1 MGKLELDLI
10 HTILLWM
17 VVLFVGRGLVASIG
31 VLQRF
36 SIPAAVVGGG
46 LVAIL
51 LAFADGLADLKIS
64 FNMALKDSLLLMF
77 FTTVGLAADARM
89 LAKGGMKLVVFL
101 AISAVLIVIQNAIGI
116 GMSLAFDLHPVIG
129 MFGGS
134 ITLVGGHGTGAA
146 YAGRLGET
154 MNLQGVM
161 ELAMAAATAGLVLG
175 AVLGGPVTEYLIK
188 RHKLSGPRAASA
200 KEAAAEKKKT
210 DEDEVNARTLI
221 NSLFIVL
228 ACLAGGKLLV
238 RLVEGSGFILPDFV
252 FCLLLGV
259 VIRNASTFVKF
270 LPMSPRSVEVVGDVA
285 LSLFLVMA
293 LMTMKLL
300 DLANLAGPLLAILA
314 AQAAA
319 MILFTVFVTYRV
331 MGSNYD
337 AAVISG
343 GQIGFGLSSTACAL
357 AIMKAVTQQHGASA
371 LAFLIVPMVGAFF
384 IDIINALVIQGS
396 LALPLFGFG
405 K

>member
-1 MGKLELDLI
+1 MTLELDLI
-10 HTILLWM
+10 YTLLVSM
-17 VVLFVGRGLVASIG
+17 LVLFVGRGLVASVG

-36 SIPAAVVGGG
+36 SIPAPVVGGG
-46 LVAIL
+46 IVAIL
-51 LAFADGLADLKIS
+51 LALADGLGGFKIS
-64 FNMALKDSLLLMF
+64 FNMAMKDSLLLMF

-89 LAKGGMKLVVFL
+89 LAKGGVRLLVFL
-101 AISAVLIVIQNAIGI
+101 AISAVLVISQNVVGI
-116 GMSLAFDLHPVIG
+116 AAALAFDLHPVVG
-129 MFGGS
+129 LFGGS

-175 AVLGGPVTEYLIK
+175 AILGGPITEYLIK
-188 RHKLSGPRAASA
+188 RHKLSGPAGTSEAEENAEQQADQVGSAS
-200 KEAAAEKKKT
+200 
-210 DEDEVNARTLI
+210 LI
-221 NSLFIVL
+221 NALFVILV
-228 ACLAGGKLLV
+228 CLAGGKALAK
-238 RLVEGSGFILPDFV
+238 LVETTGFIMPDFV

-259 VIRNASTFVKF
+259 VICNITSF
-270 LPMSPRSVEVVGDVA
+270 LPVKLSARSVEVVGEIA

-300 DLANLAGPLLAILA
+300 DLVNLAGPLLVILA
-314 AQAAA
+314 LQALL
-319 MILFTVFVTYRV
+319 MIAFAVFITYNV
-331 MGSNYD
+331 MGRNYD

-343 GQIGFGLSSTACAL
+343 GQVGFGLSSTACAL
-357 AIMKAVTQQHGASA
+357 AIMRAVTGRHGASA

-384 IDIINALVIQGS
+384 IDILNAMVIQGS

-405 K
+405 R

>member
-1 MGKLELDLI
+1 VTVELDLI
-10 HTILLWM
+10 HTILVSM
-17 VVLFVGRGLVASIG
+17 VVLFVGRALVAQIG

-36 SIPAAVVGGG
+36 SIPAPVVGGG
-46 LVAIL
+46 LVAIV
-51 LAFADGLADLKIS
+51 LAFADGLAGVKFS
-64 FNMALKDSLLLMF
+64 FNLALKDSLLLMF

-89 LAKGGMKLVVFL
+89 LTKGGVKLLVFLGISAGLVV
-101 AISAVLIVIQNAIGI
+101 VQNVVGI
-116 GMSLAFDLHPVIG
+116 GAALALDLHPVIG
-129 MFGGS
+129 LFGGS

-154 MNLQGVM
+154 MNLQGAM
-161 ELAMAAATAGLVLG
+161 ELAMACATAGLVMG

-188 RHKLSGPRAASA
+188 RHKLQGPRESA
-200 KEAAAEKKKT
+200 QQAAEEE
-210 DEDEVNARTLI
+210 DRADEVDSRTLI
-221 NSLFIVL
+221 NALFVVL
-228 ACLAGGKLLV
+228 VCLAGGRLLARV
-238 RLVEGSGFILPDFV
+238 VEGTGFIMPDFV

-259 VIRNASTFVKF
+259 VIRNASNLTPKIQ
-270 LPMSPRSVEVVGDVA
+270 PSPRAIDCVGDVA

-300 DLANLAGPLLAILA
+300 DLANLAGPLLVILA
-314 AQAAA
+314 AQAAVI
-319 MILFTVFVTYRV
+319 ILFAVFVTYRV

-357 AIMKAVTQQHGASA
+357 AIMKAVTLRHGASA

-396 LALPLFGFG
+396 LALPLFGFRP
-405 K
+405 